1 MPVLPCAVMTLV
13 KFVTCSLF
21 AVLVGACS
29 GGDDPAPLADDTVEA
44 PTTQSTSTG
53 PCTEGAKKSCKVV
66 IAVVD
71 GIENCF
77 VGESS
82 CEAGGK
88 WGGCKKPDDR
98 GNGNENKKDR

>member
-1 MPVLPCAVMTLV
+1 MPVLPCEVMTLV

-21 AVLVGACS
+21 AVLAVAC
-29 GGDDPAPLADDTVEA
+29 GGDDPAPLVDDTIEA

-88 WGGCKKPDDR
+88 WGGCKKPDEP
-98 GNGNENKKDR
+98 GNGTKKDK